1 MVREK
6 LRERRKI
13 MIRWWLLTGGEKK
26 SESSWLTIVDTA
38 ESPWQGSDR
47 LFLPLAEGGKST
59 EEMC

>member
-1 MVREK
+1 
-6 LRERRKI
+6 